1 MPYSRPSLTELRAQI
16 AADIDAAR
24 PGLEAR
30 FRYSNIG
37 IVGDVQAGGTHGLY
51 GYLDWI
57 ARQSVPFT
65 ATDEYLEGWAA
76 LAKLTRKAATRASGT
91 ARFAAAAG
99 KTIAAGA
106 PVTRGDGVAYVT
118 TVLASESGGHI
129 DAPIRA
135 VAGGVA
141 GNAPDGTPLSL
152 GIAISGVTGTGTA
165 QGAIGGGT
173 DTERDNELR
182 SRMLEA
188 FANPEQGGSI
198 TDYARWAREIP
209 GVTRAWV
216 QPSIQG
222 PGTVGI
228 FFMMDGARAA
238 AGGFPQG
245 TNGCSVYETRD
256 TTATGDQLIVADA
269 LFPRQTVQAVVYAIA
284 PTANV
289 LSFTIAGLSGASDAT
304 KAAIDA
310 AIDAA
315 LYAGAVPGGVTF
327 SLDIEAAIAAVAG
340 TAGAVVTGITASA
353 GTVAYGGAGNIVS
366 NAGALPT
373 RGTVTYL

>member
-1 MPYSRPSLTELRAQI
+1 MPFARPSLTELRAQV
-16 AADIDAAR
+16 AADIDAAL

-37 IVGDVQAGGTHGLY
+37 IIGDVQAASAHALY

-76 LAKLTRKAATRASGT
+76 LAKLTRKPATKAYGT
-91 ARFAAAAG
+91 ARFAATTG
-99 KTIAAGA
+99 KQIAAGQ
-106 PVTRGDGVAYVT
+106 PVTRSDGVAYVT
-118 TVLASESGGHI
+118 TALASESGGHI

-135 VAGGVA
+135 VSGGVD
-141 GNAPDGTPLSL
+141 GNAPDGTTLSL
-152 GIAISGVTGTGTA
+152 GIAISGVTGTGAA
-165 QGAIGGGT
+165 QGAIGGGA

-198 TDYARWAREIP
+198 TDYARWAREVP
-209 GVTRAWV
+209 GVTRAWI

-222 PGTVGI
+222 PGTIGI
-228 FFMMDGARAA
+228 FFMMDATEAA
-238 AGGFPQG
+238 HAGFPQG
-245 TNGCSVYETRD
+245 TNGCSTYETRD
-256 TTATGDQLIVADA
+256 TTATGDQLIVANA
-269 LFPRQTVQAVVYAIA
+269 LFPRQTVQSVVYAVAPIA
-284 PTANV
+284 NTLN
-289 LSFTIAGLSGASDAT
+289 FTIAGLSAASDAT
-304 KAAIDA
+304 KTAIAA

-327 SLDIEAAIAAVAG
+327 VGDIEAAIAAVAG
-340 TAGAVVTGITASA
+340 AAGFVITAITASA
-353 GTVAYGGAGNIVS
+353 GTVEHGGTGNIVS
-366 NAGALPT
+366 NAGALPV
-373 RGTVTYL
+373 RGTVTYS